1 MSGRQPPGRP
11 QPGQPQRGQPQ
22 QRGLRLHG
30 FEPYSAAN
38 GPGTRA
44 VVWVQG
50 CTLGCPGCF
59 NPETHERGVER
70 GLEETPV
77 DELFERIRSLGDR
90 IEGVTISGGEPL
102 QQREPVLRL
111 LARIRAETPLSA
123 VLFTGYRWPEVTRM
137 PDAEALFASV
147 DVLLAGRYESARRIA
162 RGLRGSAN
170 KTVHLFG
177 DRYTLHDLEA
187 VPDAEVVIHPD
198 GRLTLTGI
206 DPFAPAPVPAD
217 PPSARLEAQ

>member
-1 MSGRQPPGRP
+1 M
-11 QPGQPQRGQPQ
+11 
-22 QRGLRLHG
+22 RLHG

-59 NPETHERGVER
+59 NPETHERG
-70 GLEETPV
+70 GGETTV
-77 DELFERIRSLGDR
+77 DELFERIVRLGDR
-90 IEGVTISGGEPL
+90 VEGVTISGGEPL

-111 LARIRAETPLSA
+111 LARIRAETSLSA
-123 VLFTGYRWPEVTRM
+123 VLFTGYRWSEVTRM
-137 PDAEALFASV
+137 PEAAALCDSV
-147 DVLLAGRYESARRIA
+147 DVLLAGRYESGQRIA

-177 DRYTLHDLEA
+177 DRYALHDLDA

-206 DPFAPAPVPAD
+206 DPLAPPPAPAGPHRQPVD
-217 PPSARLEAQ
+217 IEVGE

>member
-1 MSGRQPPGRP
+1 MSRPRQ
-11 QPGQPQRGQPQ
+11 
-22 QRGLRLHG
+22 GLRLHG

-59 NPETHERGVER
+59 NPESHGRG
-70 GLEETPV
+70 GDETDV
-77 DELFERIRSLGDR
+77 DELFDRVRGLGDAV
-90 IEGVTISGGEPL
+90 EGVTISGGEPL
-102 QQREPVLRL
+102 QQCEPVLRL
-111 LARIRAETPLSA
+111 LGRIRAETSLSA
-123 VLFTGYRWPEVTRM
+123 VLFTGYRWAEVARM
-137 PDAEALFASV
+137 PKAAGLRDRV
-147 DVLLAGRYESARRIA
+147 DVLLAGRYEPQQRIA

-170 KTVHLFG
+170 KTVHLFS
-177 DRYTLHDLEA
+177 DRYTLDDLVA

-206 DPFAPAPVPAD
+206 DPLAFTSGATGPQHQSVD
-217 PPSARLEAQ
+217 IEVRE